1 MTSSDDVWA
10 AARVWKAS
18 LALLFCYGLAGG
30 TVWDDQKGGRP
41 WFSLAATSSVLFHGE
56 ELWHIGQE
64 KQRLMRPDESSQPPT
79 MTQERAAGE
88 SQSRALTLVDDKG
101 RQVLV
106 PPAVLRVGGAAPSLV
121 DHAGD
126 ARALEVRGLG

>member
-1 MTSSDDVWA
+1 MTRKEADPGSAWLQPVPCCFM
-10 AARVWKAS
+10 VKN
-18 LALLFCYGLAGG
+18 YGIL
-30 TVWDDQKGGRP
+30 GR
-41 WFSLAATSSVLFHGE
+41 
-56 ELWHIGQE
+56 E